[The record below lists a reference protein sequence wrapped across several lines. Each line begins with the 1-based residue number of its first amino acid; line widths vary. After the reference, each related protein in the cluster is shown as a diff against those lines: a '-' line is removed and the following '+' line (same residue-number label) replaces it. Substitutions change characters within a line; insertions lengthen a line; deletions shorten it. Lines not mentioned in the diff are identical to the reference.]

1 MLATTLATAEEA
13 ESLDIFYLNIY
24 KYTTLK
30 TRIAKET
37 KELPMTK
44 GGTRIARKNKKWNK
58 NFAQEKEFNINQTN
72 HYKKKNIKHNQHEYY
87 K

>member
-37 KELPMTK
+37 KELPRTK
-44 GGTRIARKNKKWNK
+44 KGP
-58 NFAQEKEFNINQTN
+58 E
-72 HYKKKNIKHNQHEYY
+72 
-87 K
+87 